1 VDIRLRYAG
10 REKAIRLVPEDGG
23 FVATVDG
30 RVHRVAWVASGRRTA
45 APGGT
50 TVEEHALEVDGR
62 AVRTV
67 VARSRDRVLVA
78 LAGRVYLFETGE
90 EARQAAAG
98 MGTGTVVAPM
108 PGKVLAVLVA
118 PGERVAIGQ
127 PLVVLEAMKMES
139 TLTADV
145 AGSVRTVG
153 AVAGATVAGGDV
165 LVEITPDGSENS

>member
-1 VDIRLRYAG
+1 M
-10 REKAIRLVPEDGG
+10 
-23 FVATVDG
+23 
-30 RVHRVAWVASGRRTA
+30 
-45 APGGT
+45 
-50 TVEEHALEVDGR
+50 
-62 AVRTV
+62 RTV

-78 LAGRVYLFETGE
+78 LAGRVYIFETGE

-98 MGTGTVVAPM
+98 MGSGTVVAPM

>member
-1 VDIRLRYAG
+1 VDIRLRSAA
-10 REKAIRLVPEDGG
+10 REHAIRLVPEDGG
-23 FVATVDG
+23 FAATVDG
-30 RVHRVAWVASGRRTA
+30 EAHRVAWVASGRRTA

-50 TVEEHALEVDGR
+50 TVEEHAFEVGGR
-62 AVRTV
+62 VVRAV
-67 VARSRDRVLVA
+67 VARARDRVLVA
-78 LAGRVYLFETGE
+78 LAGRVYVFESGE

-98 MGTGTVVAPM
+98 VGSGTVVAPM

-127 PLVVLEAMKMES
+127 PVVVLEAMKMES

-165 LVEITPDGSENS
+165 LVEIEPDA

>member
-1 VDIRLRYAG
+1 MDVRLRHAG
-10 REKAIRLVPEDGG
+10 REHAIRLVPEDGG
-23 FVATVDG
+23 FAATVDG
-30 RVHRVAWVASGRRTA
+30 EAHRIAWVVSGSRAAASA
-45 APGGT
+45 GT
-50 TVEEHALEVDGR
+50 TVDEHALEIDGR
-62 AVRTV
+62 VVRAV

-78 LAGRVYLFETGE
+78 LAGRVYAFETGE

-98 MGTGTVVAPM
+98 AGSGTVAAPM

-127 PLVVLEAMKMES
+127 PLIVLEAMKMES

-145 AGSVRTVG
+145 AGSVRTFA

-165 LVEITPDGSENS
+165 LVEITPDDSA